1 MAPRKEW
8 TEWHLTPRG
17 WEKGATR
24 VHGEGNTWVEEPLD
38 RVLSFVYQE
47 VETASSPDVRKWA
60 EETWRSKDT
69 AKVNEYSARFGA
81 PPERL

>member
-8 TEWHLTPRG
+8 TEWHLSPRG

-24 VHGEGNTWVEEPLD
+24 VHGTGNIWVEEPLD
-38 RVLSFVYQE
+38 RALSSVYQE
-47 VETASSPDVRKWA
+47 LETSSSPEVKKWS

-69 AKVNEYSARFGA
+69 AKVNELLAQFG
-81 PPERL
+81 PGPERL